1 MAETSLHQELKAVY
15 ADADSQL
22 EVPWDGGY
30 RIDVVAGETLVEI
43 QHSSLS
49 SIRPK
54 IRQLVKRHRVLV
66 VKPLVVRKRLI
77 KRSKQDG
84 PVVDRR
90 LSPKRGSL
98 LDLFDELV
106 HFTDVFPHKN
116 LVLEV
121 PLVETEEW
129 RYPGH
134 GRRRRRRREGDFVVE
149 DVKLV
154 KIERIYCFRTAADLK
169 RDLELDGLP
178 ERFHTGDLAEALG
191 VDRWIAQR
199 IAYCWRKM
207 GTATAVGKQGNAHV
221 YTFKNARRR
230 RAG

>member
-15 ADADSQL
+15 SDIDSQV

-30 RIDVVAGETLVEI
+30 RIDVVTGDTLVEI
-43 QHSSLS
+43 QHSGLS
-49 SIRPK
+49 SIRSK
-54 IRQLVKRHRVLV
+54 IKQLVKRHRVLV

-77 KRSKQDG
+77 KREKKDG
-84 PVVDRR
+84 RVVDRR
-90 LSPKRGSL
+90 LSPKRGRL

-121 PLVETEEW
+121 PLVETEEY

-134 GRRRRRRREGDFVVE
+134 GRRRRRRENDFIVE

-154 KIERIYCFRTAADLK
+154 KVEQIFCFRTAADLR
-169 RDLELDGLP
+169 RDFSLDDLP
-178 ERFHTGDLAEALG
+178 RKFHTGHLAAALG
-191 VDRWIAQR
+191 VDRWVAQKV
-199 IAYCWRKM
+199 AYCWRKM
-207 GTATAVGKQGNAHV
+207 GTAKTVGKEGNAHI
-221 YTFKNARRR
+221 YQFARRR
-230 RAG
+230 RKRRAA